1 MYIGIFNEYNVT
13 NINLKGKKTILIRIL
28 EPTGDKK
35 TQIKNISNYID
46 VLELYLP
53 DYVKKPNLNEID
65 ETFNELNNF
74 ILDNDFDEIIIHCSL
89 GLSRSPAIMLCIA
102 KILNNKVLETIIKNN
117 YKFYNKYILDAFMKY
132 PYIVKDNYIKDII
145 YEPYTISNNLDNN
158 QNKTKMLIKILSKN

>member
-28 EPTGDKK
+28 EPSGDKK

-117 YKFYNKYILDAFMKY
+117 YKFYNKYILDAFMKC